1 MTTQV
6 MEELPDY
13 CRQIESYLCR
23 KNGGHLIRIVGP
35 AFETVR
41 GWAAQGVPL
50 KVAFQGIDRC
60 IERAAAK
67 AGRRRPLRIE
77 FCEADVL
84 TAFDAWRRAIGAGAS
99 RVSEDGDHSG
109 GEAGEAWG
117 SASRKGSLAAHIER
131 GLSRLLVVKIGS
143 ENRQFE
149 ALIARVTGELD
160 ELASTAKSARGE
172 ARQRSIDRL
181 AELDA
186 LLIAAARAAIS
197 GETSAALARE
207 VDAELA
213 GFAARMPGGSLQRS
227 RELAFERSLREAMNL
242 PVLSYE

>member
-1 MTTQV
+1 MMPSG

-41 GWAAQGVPL
+41 GWASQGVPL

-60 IERAAAK
+60 VERASAK

-84 TAFDAWRRAIGAGAS
+84 ESFDAWRRAIGAGAS
-99 RVSEDGDHSG
+99 RVSEDGTG
-109 GEAGEAWG
+109 TEEWG
-117 SASRKGSLAAHIER
+117 TTGRKGSLAAHISR
-131 GLSRLLVVKIGS
+131 SLSRLLVAKVDRDNQAFDG
-143 ENRQFE
+143 
-149 ALIARVTGELD
+149 LIARVTSELD
-160 ELASTAKSARGE
+160 RLAETAKNARGE
-172 ARQRSIDRL
+172 ARVRCIARL

-186 LLIAAARAAIS
+186 ELMAAARKGVTATAAD
-197 GETSAALARE
+197 TLRRE
-207 VDAELA
+207 ADSELA
-213 GFAARMPGGSLQRS
+213 GFVGRMTAES
-227 RELAFERSLREAMNL
+227 REKARALAVDRLLRESLNL

>member
-1 MTTQV
+1 MMMSSG

-23 KNGGHLIRIVGP
+23 KNGGHLVRIVGP

-41 GWAAQGVPL
+41 GWASQGVPL

-60 IERAAAK
+60 VERANAK

-84 TAFDAWRRAIGAGAS
+84 ESFDAWRRAIGVGAS
-99 RVSEDGDHSG
+99 KVSEDGAGTEEWGSG
-109 GEAGEAWG
+109 G
-117 SASRKGSLAAHIER
+117 RKGSLAAHISR
-131 GLSRLLVVKIGS
+131 GLSRVLVAKVERG
-143 ENRQFE
+143 NAGFDD
-149 ALIARVTGELD
+149 LIARLTAELD
-160 ELASTAKSARGE
+160 GLAETSKTARGD
-172 ARQRSIDRL
+172 ARARCIARL

-186 LLIAAARAAIS
+186 ELMAAARKAVTAA
-197 GETSAALARE
+197 TADALRRE
-207 VDAELA
+207 ADAELA
-213 GFAARMPGGSLQRS
+213 GLAGRMTAEAREKART
-227 RELAFERSLREAMNL
+227 LAFDRLLRESFNL